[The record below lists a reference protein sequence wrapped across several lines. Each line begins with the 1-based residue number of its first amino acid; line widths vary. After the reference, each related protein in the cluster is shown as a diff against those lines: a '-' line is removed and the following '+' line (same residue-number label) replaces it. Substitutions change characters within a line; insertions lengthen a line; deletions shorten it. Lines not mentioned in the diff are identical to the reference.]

1 MKQSSSKHEIKLLH
15 HYIEEPVAPQNESK
29 KSAHT
34 QTAPFQTAPP
44 QNESKKSTLTDPTN
58 SLKCMTRELSLCAV
72 PP

>member
-44 QNESKKSTLTDPTN
+44 KTN
-58 SLKCMTRELSLCAV
+58 PRNLPLQTQQT
-72 PP
+72 P